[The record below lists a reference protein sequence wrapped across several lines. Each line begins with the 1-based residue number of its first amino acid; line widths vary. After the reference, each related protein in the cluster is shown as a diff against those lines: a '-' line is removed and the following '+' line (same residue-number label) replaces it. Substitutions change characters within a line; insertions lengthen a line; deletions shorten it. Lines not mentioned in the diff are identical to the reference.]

1 MDFIP
6 EKKNEV
12 PVTHRMFA
20 HVSSLLFHVE
30 KKRTRK
36 RIITARNSSCEKVM
50 F

>member
-20 HVSSLLFHVE
+20 HVRSLRTSFHVE
-30 KKRTRK
+30 KKNERESELLPPATVV
-36 RIITARNSSCEKVM
+36 ARR
-50 F
+50 